1 MSFLEVRHVQKIY
14 TTRFGGTKVQA
25 LSDVNFTVEKGEYV
39 AIMGESGSGKT
50 TLLNILAALDKPTG
64 GEVVLDGRALGT
76 IPERE
81 IAAFRRSQ
89 LGFVFQEF
97 NLLDT
102 FSVQDNIFLPLVLA
116 GKAYP
121 EMAARLAPIARQ
133 LGIAEL
139 LQKFPYELSGGQKQR
154 VAVARALITQ
164 PKLVLADEP
173 TGALDSRATDEL
185 LRLFEEI
192 NRGGQTILMVTHS
205 VKAAS
210 HASRVLFIKDGEV
223 FHEIYRG
230 ESTDEQLY
238 QKISDTLTMLA
249 TAVSA
254 MRNLYPRLAA
264 TNLKKNR
271 RFYLPYLLA
280 CIVIVALFCIILT
293 LASDPYLGQ
302 MQHGGSVSQV
312 LGFGVSIMA
321 LFSAI
326 ILFYTNSTFTKQRKR
341 EFAIYNILGM
351 EKRHI
356 SYVLFWE
363 SLYTAAMALFF
374 GLVAAGVFS
383 KLLQLVLMRL
393 IGGEA
398 TFGLNIRLMSIGC
411 TVVFFGALFLLLLLN
426 TIRIIHLSNPV
437 QLLRAGSEGEREPRS
452 KWILALLGAV
462 CLAAG
467 YLISLRTSVALYAI
481 QNFFPAVILVIIG
494 TYLTFIALSVVVLK
508 ALRKNRR
515 YYYKTSHFATVSG
528 LIYRMSR
535 NAAGLASICI
545 LSTMVLVTVSTTVS
559 LYKGV
564 DAYAA
569 VQWPQDV
576 TITLMT
582 DPRTN
587 TVPDVAPVLQVVDD
601 TMTRAGLTQS
611 NVHGYRT
618 VRFSALRSG
627 DALDLTSKQLT
638 GSSADEYTVM
648 VLDTEGYA
656 DLTGEQVTLAPGEAL
671 AWTDGAAFG
680 DTLTLGGDTL
690 RLRQLNSFS
699 LVSGSSIMGLHTL
712 YLVVP
717 DLTEMLELR
726 AQQNAYTNEHGGTR
740 SMLNYTYQFDLSG
753 TEDEQLDALH
763 ALLCAP
769 GFESAAEAANVNYTT
784 DMRADGY
791 PTLRSTYGGFLFLG
805 FFLGFVFLFA
815 TVLIIYYKQVSEGY
829 DDRGRF
835 RIMQQVGMTPK
846 EVKATIRTQVLLMF
860 FLPLVTAAIHIAF
873 AFPLIKQIVFA
884 FGLQN
889 VHLFLL
895 CTLGT
900 FGVFAL
906 LYTFVYLLTAR
917 TYYRI
922 VRMTD

>member
-1 MSFLEVRHVQKIY
+1 
-14 TTRFGGTKVQA
+14 
-25 LSDVNFTVEKGEYV
+25 
-39 AIMGESGSGKT
+39 
-50 TLLNILAALDKPTG
+50 
-64 GEVVLDGRALGT
+64 
-76 IPERE
+76 
-81 IAAFRRSQ
+81 
-89 LGFVFQEF
+89 
-97 NLLDT
+97 
-102 FSVQDNIFLPLVLA
+102 
-116 GKAYP
+116 
-121 EMAARLAPIARQ
+121 
-133 LGIAEL
+133 
-139 LQKFPYELSGGQKQR
+139 
-154 VAVARALITQ
+154 
-164 PKLVLADEP
+164 
-173 TGALDSRATDEL
+173 
-185 LRLFEEI
+185 
-192 NRGGQTILMVTHS
+192 
-205 VKAAS
+205 
-210 HASRVLFIKDGEV
+210 
-223 FHEIYRG
+223 
-230 ESTDEQLY
+230 
-238 QKISDTLTMLA
+238 
-249 TAVSA
+249 

-312 LGFGVSIMA
+312 LGFGVLIMA

-383 KLLQLVLMRL
+383 KLLQLVLVRL

-398 TFGLNIRLMSIGC
+398 TFGLNISLMSIGY
-411 TVVFFGALFLLLLLN
+411 TAVFFGALFLLLLLN

-467 YLISLRTSVALYAI
+467 YIISLRTNAALYAI
-481 QNFFPAVILVIIG
+481 QYFFPAVILVIIG
-494 TYLTFIALSVVVLK
+494 TYLTFIALSIVVLK

-569 VQWPQDV
+569 VRWPQDM
-576 TITLMT
+576 TLTLMT
-582 DPRTN
+582 DTQTN

-601 TMTRAGLTQS
+601 AMTRSGLTQS

-618 VRFSALRSG
+618 VRFSTLRSG
-627 DALDLTSKQLT
+627 DALDQFT
-638 GSSADEYTVM
+638 GSGVDAYTVL

-671 AWTDGAAFG
+671 AWTDGKPFG
-680 DTLTLGGDTL
+680 DTVTICGRAF
-690 RLRQLNSFS
+690 RLRQLDSFP
-699 LVSGSSIMGLHTL
+699 LDSGSSIMGLHTL

-717 DLTEMLELR
+717 DLDSVLELR
-726 AQQNAYTNEHGGTR
+726 AQQNAYASEHGGTR

-753 TEDEQLDALH
+753 TDDEQLDALH
-763 ALLCAP
+763 TLLSDPA
-769 GFESAAEAANVNYTT
+769 FASAAEAANVQYTT

-791 PTLRSTYGGFLFLG
+791 PTLRSMYGGFLFLG

-829 DDRGRF
+829 DDCGRF

>member
-1 MSFLEVRHVQKIY
+1 
-14 TTRFGGTKVQA
+14 
-25 LSDVNFTVEKGEYV
+25 
-39 AIMGESGSGKT
+39 
-50 TLLNILAALDKPTG
+50 
-64 GEVVLDGRALGT
+64 
-76 IPERE
+76 
-81 IAAFRRSQ
+81 
-89 LGFVFQEF
+89 
-97 NLLDT
+97 
-102 FSVQDNIFLPLVLA
+102 
-116 GKAYP
+116 
-121 EMAARLAPIARQ
+121 
-133 LGIAEL
+133 
-139 LQKFPYELSGGQKQR
+139 
-154 VAVARALITQ
+154 
-164 PKLVLADEP
+164 
-173 TGALDSRATDEL
+173 
-185 LRLFEEI
+185 
-192 NRGGQTILMVTHS
+192 
-205 VKAAS
+205 
-210 HASRVLFIKDGEV
+210 
-223 FHEIYRG
+223 
-230 ESTDEQLY
+230 
-238 QKISDTLTMLA
+238 
-249 TAVSA
+249 

-280 CIVIVALFCIILT
+280 CIVSVALFCIILT

-312 LGFGVSIMA
+312 LGFGVLIMA

-383 KLLQLVLMRL
+383 KLLQLVLVRL

-398 TFGLNIRLMSIGC
+398 TFGLNISLMSIGY
-411 TVVFFGALFLLLLLN
+411 TAVFFGALFLLLLLN

-467 YLISLRTSVALYAI
+467 YIISLRTNAALYAI
-481 QNFFPAVILVIIG
+481 QYFFPAVILVIIG
-494 TYLTFIALSVVVLK
+494 TYLTFIALSIVVLK
-508 ALRKNRR
+508 ALRKNRC

-569 VQWPQDV
+569 VRWPQDM
-576 TITLMT
+576 TLTLMT
-582 DPRTN
+582 DTRTN

-601 TMTRAGLTQS
+601 AMTRSGLTQS

-618 VRFSALRSG
+618 VRFSTLRSG
-627 DALDLTSKQLT
+627 DALDQFT
-638 GSSADEYTVM
+638 GSGVDAYTVM

-656 DLTGEQVTLAPGEAL
+656 DLTGEQVTLAPGDAL
-671 AWTDGAAFG
+671 AWTDGKPFG
-680 DTLTLGGDTL
+680 DTVTICGRAF
-690 RLRQLNSFS
+690 RLWPLDSFP
-699 LVSGSSIMGLHTL
+699 LDSGSSIMGLHTL

-717 DLTEMLELR
+717 DLDSVLDLR
-726 AQQNAYTNEHGGTR
+726 AQQNAYASEHGGTR

-753 TEDEQLDALH
+753 TDDEQLDALH
-763 ALLCAP
+763 ALLSDPA
-769 GFESAAEAANVNYTT
+769 FASAAEAANVQYTT

-791 PTLRSTYGGFLFLG
+791 PTLHSMYGGFLFLG

>member
-1 MSFLEVRHVQKIY
+1 
-14 TTRFGGTKVQA
+14 
-25 LSDVNFTVEKGEYV
+25 
-39 AIMGESGSGKT
+39 
-50 TLLNILAALDKPTG
+50 
-64 GEVVLDGRALGT
+64 
-76 IPERE
+76 
-81 IAAFRRSQ
+81 
-89 LGFVFQEF
+89 
-97 NLLDT
+97 
-102 FSVQDNIFLPLVLA
+102 
-116 GKAYP
+116 
-121 EMAARLAPIARQ
+121 
-133 LGIAEL
+133 
-139 LQKFPYELSGGQKQR
+139 
-154 VAVARALITQ
+154 
-164 PKLVLADEP
+164 
-173 TGALDSRATDEL
+173 
-185 LRLFEEI
+185 
-192 NRGGQTILMVTHS
+192 
-205 VKAAS
+205 
-210 HASRVLFIKDGEV
+210 
-223 FHEIYRG
+223 
-230 ESTDEQLY
+230 
-238 QKISDTLTMLA
+238 
-249 TAVSA
+249 

-280 CIVIVALFCIILT
+280 CIVIVALFCIMLT

-312 LGFGVSIMA
+312 LGFGVFIMA

-383 KLLQLVLMRL
+383 KLLQLVLVRL

-398 TFGLNIRLMSIGC
+398 TFGLNIRLMSIGY

-467 YLISLRTSVALYAI
+467 YLISLRTNVALYAI

-559 LYKGV
+559 LYKGL

-569 VQWPQDV
+569 VRWPQDM
-576 TITLMT
+576 TLTLMT
-582 DPRTN
+582 DPQTN

-601 TMTRAGLTQS
+601 AMTRAGLTQS

-618 VRFSALRSG
+618 VQFSTQRSG
-627 DALDLTSKQLT
+627 DALNQFT
-638 GSSADEYTVM
+638 GSGVDAYDVM

-656 DLTGEQVTLAPGEAL
+656 GLTGEQVTLAPGEAL

-690 RLRQLNSFS
+690 RLRQLDSFS

-726 AQQNAYTNEHGGTR
+726 AQQNAYTSEH
-740 SMLNYTYQFDLSG
+740 
-753 TEDEQLDALH
+753 
-763 ALLCAP
+763 
-769 GFESAAEAANVNYTT
+769 
-784 DMRADGY
+784 
-791 PTLRSTYGGFLFLG
+791 GGFLFLG

>member
-1 MSFLEVRHVQKIY
+1 
-14 TTRFGGTKVQA
+14 
-25 LSDVNFTVEKGEYV
+25 
-39 AIMGESGSGKT
+39 
-50 TLLNILAALDKPTG
+50 
-64 GEVVLDGRALGT
+64 
-76 IPERE
+76 
-81 IAAFRRSQ
+81 
-89 LGFVFQEF
+89 
-97 NLLDT
+97 
-102 FSVQDNIFLPLVLA
+102 
-116 GKAYP
+116 
-121 EMAARLAPIARQ
+121 
-133 LGIAEL
+133 
-139 LQKFPYELSGGQKQR
+139 
-154 VAVARALITQ
+154 
-164 PKLVLADEP
+164 
-173 TGALDSRATDEL
+173 
-185 LRLFEEI
+185 
-192 NRGGQTILMVTHS
+192 
-205 VKAAS
+205 
-210 HASRVLFIKDGEV
+210 
-223 FHEIYRG
+223 
-230 ESTDEQLY
+230 
-238 QKISDTLTMLA
+238 
-249 TAVSA
+249 

-312 LGFGVSIMA
+312 LGFGVLIMA

-383 KLLQLVLMRL
+383 KLLQLVLVRL

-398 TFGLNIRLMSIGC
+398 TFGLNISLMSIGY
-411 TVVFFGALFLLLLLN
+411 TAVFFGALFLLLLLN

-467 YLISLRTSVALYAI
+467 YIISLRTNAALYAI
-481 QNFFPAVILVIIG
+481 QYFFPAVILVIIG

-569 VQWPQDV
+569 VRWPQDM
-576 TITLMT
+576 TLTLMT
-582 DPRTN
+582 DKQTN

-601 TMTRAGLTQS
+601 AMTRSGLTQS

-618 VRFSALRSG
+618 VRFSTLRSG
-627 DALDLTSKQLT
+627 DALDQFT
-638 GSSADEYTVM
+638 GSGVDAYTVL

-656 DLTGEQVTLAPGEAL
+656 DLTGEQVTLAPGDAL
-671 AWTDGAAFG
+671 AWTDGKPFG
-680 DTLTLGGDTL
+680 DTVTICGRAF
-690 RLRQLNSFS
+690 RLRQLDSFP
-699 LVSGSSIMGLHTL
+699 LDSGSSIMGLHTL

-717 DLTEMLELR
+717 DLDSVLELR
-726 AQQNAYTNEHGGTR
+726 AQQNAYASEHGGTR

-753 TEDEQLDALH
+753 TDDEQLDALH
-763 ALLCAP
+763 TLLSDPA
-769 GFESAAEAANVNYTT
+769 FASAAEAANVQYTT

-791 PTLRSTYGGFLFLG
+791 PTLRSMYGGFLFLG

>member
-1 MSFLEVRHVQKIY
+1 
-14 TTRFGGTKVQA
+14 
-25 LSDVNFTVEKGEYV
+25 
-39 AIMGESGSGKT
+39 
-50 TLLNILAALDKPTG
+50 
-64 GEVVLDGRALGT
+64 
-76 IPERE
+76 
-81 IAAFRRSQ
+81 
-89 LGFVFQEF
+89 
-97 NLLDT
+97 
-102 FSVQDNIFLPLVLA
+102 
-116 GKAYP
+116 
-121 EMAARLAPIARQ
+121 
-133 LGIAEL
+133 
-139 LQKFPYELSGGQKQR
+139 
-154 VAVARALITQ
+154 
-164 PKLVLADEP
+164 
-173 TGALDSRATDEL
+173 
-185 LRLFEEI
+185 
-192 NRGGQTILMVTHS
+192 
-205 VKAAS
+205 
-210 HASRVLFIKDGEV
+210 
-223 FHEIYRG
+223 
-230 ESTDEQLY
+230 
-238 QKISDTLTMLA
+238 
-249 TAVSA
+249 

-312 LGFGVSIMA
+312 LGFGVLIMA

-383 KLLQLVLMRL
+383 KLLQLVLVRL

-398 TFGLNIRLMSIGC
+398 TFGLNISLMSIGY
-411 TVVFFGALFLLLLLN
+411 TAAFFGALFLLLLLN

-467 YLISLRTSVALYAI
+467 YIISLRTNAALYAI
-481 QNFFPAVILVIIG
+481 QYFFPAVILVIIG
-494 TYLTFIALSVVVLK
+494 TYLTFIALSIVVLK

-564 DAYAA
+564 DAYAD
-569 VQWPQDV
+569 VRWPQDMML
-576 TITLMT
+576 TLMT
-582 DPRTN
+582 DTRTN

-601 TMTRAGLTQS
+601 AMTRSGLTQS

-618 VRFSALRSG
+618 VRFSTLRSG
-627 DALDLTSKQLT
+627 DALDQFT
-638 GSSADEYTVM
+638 GSGVDAYTVL

-671 AWTDGAAFG
+671 AWTDGKPFG
-680 DTLTLGGDTL
+680 DTVTICGRAF
-690 RLRQLNSFS
+690 RLRPLDSFP
-699 LVSGSSIMGLHTL
+699 LDSGSSIMGLHTL

-717 DLTEMLELR
+717 DLDSVLDLR
-726 AQQNAYTNEHGGTR
+726 AQQNAYASEHGGTR

-753 TEDEQLDALH
+753 TDAEQLDALH
-763 ALLCAP
+763 ALLSDPA
-769 GFESAAEAANVNYTT
+769 FESAAEAANVQYTT

-791 PTLRSTYGGFLFLG
+791 PTLRSMYGGFLFLG

>member
-1 MSFLEVRHVQKIY
+1 
-14 TTRFGGTKVQA
+14 
-25 LSDVNFTVEKGEYV
+25 
-39 AIMGESGSGKT
+39 
-50 TLLNILAALDKPTG
+50 
-64 GEVVLDGRALGT
+64 
-76 IPERE
+76 
-81 IAAFRRSQ
+81 
-89 LGFVFQEF
+89 
-97 NLLDT
+97 
-102 FSVQDNIFLPLVLA
+102 
-116 GKAYP
+116 
-121 EMAARLAPIARQ
+121 
-133 LGIAEL
+133 
-139 LQKFPYELSGGQKQR
+139 
-154 VAVARALITQ
+154 
-164 PKLVLADEP
+164 
-173 TGALDSRATDEL
+173 
-185 LRLFEEI
+185 
-192 NRGGQTILMVTHS
+192 
-205 VKAAS
+205 
-210 HASRVLFIKDGEV
+210 
-223 FHEIYRG
+223 
-230 ESTDEQLY
+230 
-238 QKISDTLTMLA
+238 
-249 TAVSA
+249 

-280 CIVIVALFCIILT
+280 CIVIVALFCIMLT

-312 LGFGVSIMA
+312 LGFGVLIMA

-383 KLLQLVLMRL
+383 KLLQLVLVRL

-398 TFGLNIRLMSIGC
+398 TFGLNISLMSIGY
-411 TVVFFGALFLLLLLN
+411 TAVFFGALFLLLLLN

-467 YLISLRTSVALYAI
+467 YIISLRTNAALYAI
-481 QNFFPAVILVIIG
+481 QYFFPAVILVIIG
-494 TYLTFIALSVVVLK
+494 TYLTFIALSIVVLK

-569 VQWPQDV
+569 VRWPQDM
-576 TITLMT
+576 TLTLMT
-582 DPRTN
+582 DTRTN

-601 TMTRAGLTQS
+601 AMTRSGLTQS

-618 VRFSALRSG
+618 VRFSTLRSG
-627 DALDLTSKQLT
+627 DALDQFT
-638 GSSADEYTVM
+638 GSGVDAYTVM

-656 DLTGEQVTLAPGEAL
+656 DLTGEQVTLAPGDAL
-671 AWTDGAAFG
+671 AWTDGKPFG
-680 DTLTLGGDTL
+680 DTVTICGRAF
-690 RLRQLNSFS
+690 RLWPLDSFP
-699 LVSGSSIMGLHTL
+699 LDSGSSIMGLHTL

-717 DLTEMLELR
+717 DLDSVLDLR
-726 AQQNAYTNEHGGTR
+726 AQQNAYASEHGGTR

-753 TEDEQLDALH
+753 TDDEQLDALH
-763 ALLCAP
+763 TLLSDPA
-769 GFESAAEAANVNYTT
+769 FASAAEAANVQYTT

-791 PTLRSTYGGFLFLG
+791 PTLRSMYGGFLFLG

-829 DDRGRF
+829 DDCGRF

>member
-1 MSFLEVRHVQKIY
+1 
-14 TTRFGGTKVQA
+14 
-25 LSDVNFTVEKGEYV
+25 
-39 AIMGESGSGKT
+39 
-50 TLLNILAALDKPTG
+50 
-64 GEVVLDGRALGT
+64 
-76 IPERE
+76 
-81 IAAFRRSQ
+81 
-89 LGFVFQEF
+89 
-97 NLLDT
+97 
-102 FSVQDNIFLPLVLA
+102 
-116 GKAYP
+116 
-121 EMAARLAPIARQ
+121 
-133 LGIAEL
+133 
-139 LQKFPYELSGGQKQR
+139 
-154 VAVARALITQ
+154 
-164 PKLVLADEP
+164 
-173 TGALDSRATDEL
+173 
-185 LRLFEEI
+185 
-192 NRGGQTILMVTHS
+192 
-205 VKAAS
+205 
-210 HASRVLFIKDGEV
+210 
-223 FHEIYRG
+223 
-230 ESTDEQLY
+230 
-238 QKISDTLTMLA
+238 
-249 TAVSA
+249 

-280 CIVIVALFCIILT
+280 CIVIVALFCIMLT

-312 LGFGVSIMA
+312 LGFGVLIMA

-383 KLLQLVLMRL
+383 KLLQLVLVRL

-398 TFGLNIRLMSIGC
+398 TFGLNISLMSIGY
-411 TVVFFGALFLLLLLN
+411 TAVFFGALFLLLLLN

-467 YLISLRTSVALYAI
+467 YIISLRTNAALYAI
-481 QNFFPAVILVIIG
+481 QYFFPAVILVIIG
-494 TYLTFIALSVVVLK
+494 TYLTFIALSIVVLK

-569 VQWPQDV
+569 VRWPQDM
-576 TITLMT
+576 TLTLMT
-582 DPRTN
+582 DTRTN

-601 TMTRAGLTQS
+601 AMTRSGLTQS

-618 VRFSALRSG
+618 VRFSTLRSG
-627 DALDLTSKQLT
+627 DALDQFT
-638 GSSADEYTVM
+638 GSGVDAYTVM

-656 DLTGEQVTLAPGEAL
+656 DLTGEQVTLAPGDAL
-671 AWTDGAAFG
+671 AWTDGKPFG
-680 DTLTLGGDTL
+680 DTVTICGRAF
-690 RLRQLNSFS
+690 RLRPLDSFP
-699 LVSGSSIMGLHTL
+699 LDSGSSIMGLHTL

-717 DLTEMLELR
+717 DLDSVLELR
-726 AQQNAYTNEHGGTR
+726 AQQNAYASEHGGTR

-753 TEDEQLDALH
+753 TDDEQLDALH
-763 ALLCAP
+763 TLLGDPA
-769 GFESAAEAANVNYTT
+769 FASAAEAANVQYTT

-791 PTLRSTYGGFLFLG
+791 PTLRSMYGGFLFLG

>member
-1 MSFLEVRHVQKIY
+1 
-14 TTRFGGTKVQA
+14 
-25 LSDVNFTVEKGEYV
+25 
-39 AIMGESGSGKT
+39 
-50 TLLNILAALDKPTG
+50 
-64 GEVVLDGRALGT
+64 
-76 IPERE
+76 
-81 IAAFRRSQ
+81 
-89 LGFVFQEF
+89 
-97 NLLDT
+97 
-102 FSVQDNIFLPLVLA
+102 
-116 GKAYP
+116 
-121 EMAARLAPIARQ
+121 
-133 LGIAEL
+133 
-139 LQKFPYELSGGQKQR
+139 
-154 VAVARALITQ
+154 
-164 PKLVLADEP
+164 
-173 TGALDSRATDEL
+173 
-185 LRLFEEI
+185 
-192 NRGGQTILMVTHS
+192 
-205 VKAAS
+205 
-210 HASRVLFIKDGEV
+210 
-223 FHEIYRG
+223 
-230 ESTDEQLY
+230 
-238 QKISDTLTMLA
+238 
-249 TAVSA
+249 

-312 LGFGVSIMA
+312 LGFGVLIMA

-363 SLYTAAMALFF
+363 SLYTAAIALFF

-383 KLLQLVLMRL
+383 KLLQLVLVRL

-398 TFGLNIRLMSIGC
+398 TFGLNISLMSIGY
-411 TVVFFGALFLLLLLN
+411 TAVFFGALFLLLLLN

-467 YLISLRTSVALYAI
+467 YIISLRTNAALYAI

-569 VQWPQDV
+569 VRWPQDM
-576 TITLMT
+576 TLTLMT
-582 DPRTN
+582 DTRTN

-601 TMTRAGLTQS
+601 AMTRSGLTQS

-618 VRFSALRSG
+618 VRFSTLRSG
-627 DALDLTSKQLT
+627 DALDQFT
-638 GSSADEYTVM
+638 GSGVDAYTVM

-656 DLTGEQVTLAPGEAL
+656 DLTGEQVTLAPGDAL
-671 AWTDGAAFG
+671 AWTDGKPFG
-680 DTLTLGGDTL
+680 DTVTICGRAF
-690 RLRQLNSFS
+690 RLWPLDSFP
-699 LVSGSSIMGLHTL
+699 LDSGSSIMGLHTL

-717 DLTEMLELR
+717 DLDSVLELR
-726 AQQNAYTNEHGGTR
+726 AQQNAYASEHGGTR

-753 TEDEQLDALH
+753 TDDEQLDALH
-763 ALLCAP
+763 TLLSDPA
-769 GFESAAEAANVNYTT
+769 FASAAEAANVQYTA

-791 PTLRSTYGGFLFLG
+791 PTLRSMYGGFLFLG

>member
-1 MSFLEVRHVQKIY
+1 
-14 TTRFGGTKVQA
+14 
-25 LSDVNFTVEKGEYV
+25 
-39 AIMGESGSGKT
+39 
-50 TLLNILAALDKPTG
+50 
-64 GEVVLDGRALGT
+64 
-76 IPERE
+76 
-81 IAAFRRSQ
+81 
-89 LGFVFQEF
+89 
-97 NLLDT
+97 
-102 FSVQDNIFLPLVLA
+102 
-116 GKAYP
+116 
-121 EMAARLAPIARQ
+121 
-133 LGIAEL
+133 
-139 LQKFPYELSGGQKQR
+139 
-154 VAVARALITQ
+154 
-164 PKLVLADEP
+164 
-173 TGALDSRATDEL
+173 
-185 LRLFEEI
+185 
-192 NRGGQTILMVTHS
+192 
-205 VKAAS
+205 
-210 HASRVLFIKDGEV
+210 
-223 FHEIYRG
+223 
-230 ESTDEQLY
+230 
-238 QKISDTLTMLA
+238 
-249 TAVSA
+249 

-312 LGFGVSIMA
+312 LGFGVLIMA
-321 LFSAI
+321 LFSTI

-383 KLLQLVLMRL
+383 KLLQLVLVRL

-398 TFGLNIRLMSIGC
+398 TFGLNISLMSIGY
-411 TVVFFGALFLLLLLN
+411 TAAFFGALFLLLLLN

-467 YLISLRTSVALYAI
+467 YIISLRTNAALYAI
-481 QNFFPAVILVIIG
+481 QYFFPAVILVIIG

-569 VQWPQDV
+569 VRWPQDM
-576 TITLMT
+576 TLTLMT
-582 DPRTN
+582 DTQTN
-587 TVPDVAPVLQVVDD
+587 TVPDVAPVLRVVDD
-601 TMTRAGLTQS
+601 TMTRSGLTQS

-618 VRFSALRSG
+618 VRFSAQRSG
-627 DALDLTSKQLT
+627 DALDQFT
-638 GSSADEYTVM
+638 GSGVDAYTVM

-656 DLTGEQVTLAPGEAL
+656 GLTGEQVTLAPGEAL
-671 AWTDGAAFG
+671 AWTDGKPFG

-690 RLRQLNSFS
+690 RLRQLDSFP
-699 LVSGSSIMGLHTL
+699 LDSGSSIMGLHTL

-717 DLTEMLELR
+717 DLDSVLELR
-726 AQQNAYTNEHGGTR
+726 AQQNAYASEHSGTR

-753 TEDEQLDALH
+753 TDDEQLDALH
-763 ALLCAP
+763 TLLSDPA
-769 GFESAAEAANVNYTT
+769 FESAAEAANVQYTT

-791 PTLRSTYGGFLFLG
+791 PTLRSMYGGFLFLG

-829 DDRGRF
+829 DDCGRF

>member
-1 MSFLEVRHVQKIY
+1 
-14 TTRFGGTKVQA
+14 
-25 LSDVNFTVEKGEYV
+25 
-39 AIMGESGSGKT
+39 
-50 TLLNILAALDKPTG
+50 
-64 GEVVLDGRALGT
+64 
-76 IPERE
+76 
-81 IAAFRRSQ
+81 
-89 LGFVFQEF
+89 
-97 NLLDT
+97 
-102 FSVQDNIFLPLVLA
+102 
-116 GKAYP
+116 
-121 EMAARLAPIARQ
+121 
-133 LGIAEL
+133 
-139 LQKFPYELSGGQKQR
+139 
-154 VAVARALITQ
+154 
-164 PKLVLADEP
+164 
-173 TGALDSRATDEL
+173 
-185 LRLFEEI
+185 
-192 NRGGQTILMVTHS
+192 
-205 VKAAS
+205 
-210 HASRVLFIKDGEV
+210 
-223 FHEIYRG
+223 
-230 ESTDEQLY
+230 
-238 QKISDTLTMLA
+238 
-249 TAVSA
+249 

-293 LASDPYLGQ
+293 LASDPYLAD
-302 MQHGGSVSQV
+302 MAHGDNVSQM
-312 LGFGVSIMA
+312 LGVGVWIMV

-393 IGGEA
+393 IGGET
-398 TFGLNIRLMSIGC
+398 TFRLNISLMSIGY
-411 TVVFFGALFLLLLLN
+411 TVVFFGVLFLLLLLN

-437 QLLRAGSEGEREPRS
+437 QLLRGSSEGEREPRS

-467 YLISLRTSVALYAI
+467 YIMSLRTRTAYAAI
-481 QNFFPAVILVIIG
+481 EYFFPAVMLVIVG
-494 TYLTFIALSVVVLK
+494 TYLVFIALSVVVLK

-559 LYKGV
+559 LYKGL

-569 VQWPQDV
+569 VRWPQDV
-576 TITLMT
+576 TLTLSAGSDT
-582 DPRTN
+582 DA
-587 TVPDVAPVLQVVDD
+587 VPDVAPVVQVVDAAVAG
-601 TMTRAGLTQS
+601 TGLTQS
-611 NVHGYRT
+611 HVHGYRAINLSMMREDDATLDVTHVTQTSYQLSNALT
-618 VRFSALRSG
+618 VWVT
-627 DALDLTSKQLT
+627 DAD
-638 GSSADEYTVM
+638 
-648 VLDTEGYA
+648 GYA
-656 DLTGEQVTLAPGEAL
+656 SLTGEPVTLAPDEAL
-671 AWTDGAAFG
+671 AWTDGKPFG
-680 DTLTLGGDTL
+680 DTVMICDRTF
-690 RLRQLNSFS
+690 RLRQLDSFP
-699 LVSGSSIMGLHTL
+699 LDSGSSIMGVRTL

-717 DLTEMLELR
+717 DLDSMLELR
-726 AQQNAYTNEHGGTR
+726 ARQNEHANANGGTL
-740 SMLNYTYQFDLSG
+740 STLKYTYRFDLSG
-753 TEDEQLDALH
+753 TDDEQLNAMNTVWSDA
-763 ALLCAP
+763 AFQQA
-769 GFESAAEAANVNYTT
+769 VT
-784 DMRADGY
+784 DAHIGWSSDVRADGY
-791 PTLRSTYGGFLFLG
+791 PTLRSTYGSFLFLG
-805 FFLGFVFLFA
+805 FFLGFVFLLA

-829 DDRGRF
+829 DDCGRF

>member
-1 MSFLEVRHVQKIY
+1 
-14 TTRFGGTKVQA
+14 
-25 LSDVNFTVEKGEYV
+25 
-39 AIMGESGSGKT
+39 
-50 TLLNILAALDKPTG
+50 
-64 GEVVLDGRALGT
+64 
-76 IPERE
+76 
-81 IAAFRRSQ
+81 
-89 LGFVFQEF
+89 
-97 NLLDT
+97 
-102 FSVQDNIFLPLVLA
+102 
-116 GKAYP
+116 
-121 EMAARLAPIARQ
+121 
-133 LGIAEL
+133 
-139 LQKFPYELSGGQKQR
+139 
-154 VAVARALITQ
+154 
-164 PKLVLADEP
+164 
-173 TGALDSRATDEL
+173 
-185 LRLFEEI
+185 
-192 NRGGQTILMVTHS
+192 
-205 VKAAS
+205 
-210 HASRVLFIKDGEV
+210 
-223 FHEIYRG
+223 
-230 ESTDEQLY
+230 
-238 QKISDTLTMLA
+238 
-249 TAVSA
+249 

-312 LGFGVSIMA
+312 LGFGVLIMA

-383 KLLQLVLMRL
+383 KLLQLVLVRL

-398 TFGLNIRLMSIGC
+398 TFGLNISLMSIGY
-411 TVVFFGALFLLLLLN
+411 TAVFFGALFLLLLLN

-467 YLISLRTSVALYAI
+467 YIISLRTNAALYAI
-481 QNFFPAVILVIIG
+481 QYFFPAVILVIIG
-494 TYLTFIALSVVVLK
+494 TYLTFIALSIVVLK

-569 VQWPQDV
+569 VRWPQDM
-576 TITLMT
+576 TLTLMT
-582 DPRTN
+582 DTQTN

-601 TMTRAGLTQS
+601 AMTRSGLTQS

-618 VRFSALRSG
+618 VRFSTLRSG
-627 DALDLTSKQLT
+627 DALDQFT
-638 GSSADEYTVM
+638 GSGVDAYTVM

-656 DLTGEQVTLAPGEAL
+656 DLTGEQVTLAPGDAL
-671 AWTDGAAFG
+671 AWTDGKPFG
-680 DTLTLGGDTL
+680 DTVTICGRAF
-690 RLRQLNSFS
+690 RLRQLDSFP
-699 LVSGSSIMGLHTL
+699 LDSGSSIMGLHTL

-717 DLTEMLELR
+717 DLDSVLELR
-726 AQQNAYTNEHGGTR
+726 AQQNAYASEHGGTR

-753 TEDEQLDALH
+753 TDDEQLDALH
-763 ALLCAP
+763 TLLSDPA
-769 GFESAAEAANVNYTT
+769 FASAAEAANVQYTT

-791 PTLRSTYGGFLFLG
+791 PTLRSMYGGFLFLG

>member
-1 MSFLEVRHVQKIY
+1 
-14 TTRFGGTKVQA
+14 
-25 LSDVNFTVEKGEYV
+25 
-39 AIMGESGSGKT
+39 
-50 TLLNILAALDKPTG
+50 
-64 GEVVLDGRALGT
+64 
-76 IPERE
+76 
-81 IAAFRRSQ
+81 
-89 LGFVFQEF
+89 
-97 NLLDT
+97 
-102 FSVQDNIFLPLVLA
+102 
-116 GKAYP
+116 
-121 EMAARLAPIARQ
+121 
-133 LGIAEL
+133 
-139 LQKFPYELSGGQKQR
+139 
-154 VAVARALITQ
+154 
-164 PKLVLADEP
+164 
-173 TGALDSRATDEL
+173 
-185 LRLFEEI
+185 
-192 NRGGQTILMVTHS
+192 
-205 VKAAS
+205 
-210 HASRVLFIKDGEV
+210 
-223 FHEIYRG
+223 
-230 ESTDEQLY
+230 
-238 QKISDTLTMLA
+238 
-249 TAVSA
+249 

-280 CIVIVALFCIILT
+280 CIVIVALFCIMLT

-312 LGFGVSIMA
+312 LGFGVFIMA

-383 KLLQLVLMRL
+383 KLLQLVLVRL

-398 TFGLNIRLMSIGC
+398 TFGLNIRLMSIGY

-467 YLISLRTSVALYAI
+467 YLISLRTNVALYAI

-559 LYKGV
+559 LYKGL

-569 VQWPQDV
+569 VRWPQDM
-576 TITLMT
+576 TLTLMT
-582 DPRTN
+582 DPQTN

-601 TMTRAGLTQS
+601 AMTRAGLTQS

-618 VRFSALRSG
+618 VQFSTQRSG
-627 DALDLTSKQLT
+627 DALNQFT
-638 GSSADEYTVM
+638 GSGVDAYDVM

-656 DLTGEQVTLAPGEAL
+656 GLTGEQVTLAPGEAL

-690 RLRQLNSFS
+690 RLRQLDSFS

-726 AQQNAYTNEHGGTR
+726 AQQNAYTSEHGGTR

-753 TEDEQLDALH
+753 TDDEQLDALH
-763 ALLCAP
+763 ALLCDPA
-769 GFESAAEAANVNYTT
+769 FESAAEAANVQYTT

-805 FFLGFVFLFA
+805 FFL
-815 TVLIIYYKQVSEGY
+815 
-829 DDRGRF
+829 
-835 RIMQQVGMTPK
+835 TPK
-846 EVKATIRTQVLLMF
+846 EVKATICTQVLLMF

>member
-1 MSFLEVRHVQKIY
+1 
-14 TTRFGGTKVQA
+14 
-25 LSDVNFTVEKGEYV
+25 
-39 AIMGESGSGKT
+39 
-50 TLLNILAALDKPTG
+50 
-64 GEVVLDGRALGT
+64 
-76 IPERE
+76 
-81 IAAFRRSQ
+81 
-89 LGFVFQEF
+89 
-97 NLLDT
+97 
-102 FSVQDNIFLPLVLA
+102 
-116 GKAYP
+116 
-121 EMAARLAPIARQ
+121 
-133 LGIAEL
+133 
-139 LQKFPYELSGGQKQR
+139 
-154 VAVARALITQ
+154 
-164 PKLVLADEP
+164 
-173 TGALDSRATDEL
+173 
-185 LRLFEEI
+185 
-192 NRGGQTILMVTHS
+192 
-205 VKAAS
+205 
-210 HASRVLFIKDGEV
+210 
-223 FHEIYRG
+223 
-230 ESTDEQLY
+230 
-238 QKISDTLTMLA
+238 
-249 TAVSA
+249 

-302 MQHGGSVSQV
+302 MQHGGSVSQM
-312 LGFGVSIMA
+312 LGFGVLIMA

-383 KLLQLVLMRL
+383 KLLQLVLVRL

-398 TFGLNIRLMSIGC
+398 TFGLNISLMSIGY
-411 TVVFFGALFLLLLLN
+411 TAAFFGALFLLLLLN

-467 YLISLRTSVALYAI
+467 YIISLRTNAALYAI
-481 QNFFPAVILVIIG
+481 QYFFPAVILVIIG
-494 TYLTFIALSVVVLK
+494 TYLTFIALSIVVLK

-569 VQWPQDV
+569 VRWPQDM
-576 TITLMT
+576 TLTLMT
-582 DPRTN
+582 DKQTN

-601 TMTRAGLTQS
+601 AMTHSGLTQS

-618 VRFSALRSG
+618 VRFSTLRSG
-627 DALDLTSKQLT
+627 DALDQFT
-638 GSSADEYTVM
+638 GSGVDAYTVL

-656 DLTGEQVTLAPGEAL
+656 DLTGEQVTLAPGDAL
-671 AWTDGAAFG
+671 AWTDGKPFG
-680 DTLTLGGDTL
+680 DTVTICGRAF
-690 RLRQLNSFS
+690 RLRQLDSFP
-699 LVSGSSIMGLHTL
+699 LDSGSSIMGLHTL

-717 DLTEMLELR
+717 DLDSVLELR
-726 AQQNAYTNEHGGTR
+726 AQQNACVSEHGGTR

-753 TEDEQLDALH
+753 TDDEQLDALH
-763 ALLCAP
+763 TLLSDPA
-769 GFESAAEAANVNYTT
+769 FASAAEAANVQYTT

-791 PTLRSTYGGFLFLG
+791 PTLRSMYGGFLFLG

>member
-1 MSFLEVRHVQKIY
+1 
-14 TTRFGGTKVQA
+14 
-25 LSDVNFTVEKGEYV
+25 
-39 AIMGESGSGKT
+39 
-50 TLLNILAALDKPTG
+50 
-64 GEVVLDGRALGT
+64 
-76 IPERE
+76 
-81 IAAFRRSQ
+81 
-89 LGFVFQEF
+89 
-97 NLLDT
+97 
-102 FSVQDNIFLPLVLA
+102 
-116 GKAYP
+116 
-121 EMAARLAPIARQ
+121 
-133 LGIAEL
+133 
-139 LQKFPYELSGGQKQR
+139 
-154 VAVARALITQ
+154 
-164 PKLVLADEP
+164 
-173 TGALDSRATDEL
+173 
-185 LRLFEEI
+185 
-192 NRGGQTILMVTHS
+192 
-205 VKAAS
+205 
-210 HASRVLFIKDGEV
+210 
-223 FHEIYRG
+223 
-230 ESTDEQLY
+230 
-238 QKISDTLTMLA
+238 
-249 TAVSA
+249 

-312 LGFGVSIMA
+312 LGFGVLIMA
-321 LFSAI
+321 LFSTI

-383 KLLQLVLMRL
+383 KLLQLVLVRL

-398 TFGLNIRLMSIGC
+398 TFGLNISLMSIGY
-411 TVVFFGALFLLLLLN
+411 TAAFFGALFLLLLLN

-467 YLISLRTSVALYAI
+467 YIISLRTNAALYAI
-481 QNFFPAVILVIIG
+481 QYFFPAVILVIIG

-569 VQWPQDV
+569 VRWPQDM
-576 TITLMT
+576 TLTLMT
-582 DPRTN
+582 DTQTN
-587 TVPDVAPVLQVVDD
+587 TVPDVAPVLRVVDD
-601 TMTRAGLTQS
+601 AMTRSGLTQS

-618 VRFSALRSG
+618 VRFSAQRSG
-627 DALDLTSKQLT
+627 DALDQFT
-638 GSSADEYTVM
+638 GSGVDAYTVM

-656 DLTGEQVTLAPGEAL
+656 GLTGEQVTLAPGEAL
-671 AWTDGAAFG
+671 AWTDGKPFG
-680 DTLTLGGDTL
+680 DTVTICGRAF
-690 RLRQLNSFS
+690 RLRQLDSFP
-699 LVSGSSIMGLHTL
+699 LDSGSSIMGLHTL

-717 DLTEMLELR
+717 DLDSVLELR
-726 AQQNAYTNEHGGTR
+726 AQQNAYASEHGGTR

-753 TEDEQLDALH
+753 TDDEQLDALH
-763 ALLCAP
+763 ALLSGPA
-769 GFESAAEAANVNYTT
+769 FESAAEAANVQYTT

-791 PTLRSTYGGFLFLG
+791 PTLRSMYGGFLFLG

>member
-1 MSFLEVRHVQKIY
+1 
-14 TTRFGGTKVQA
+14 
-25 LSDVNFTVEKGEYV
+25 
-39 AIMGESGSGKT
+39 
-50 TLLNILAALDKPTG
+50 
-64 GEVVLDGRALGT
+64 
-76 IPERE
+76 
-81 IAAFRRSQ
+81 
-89 LGFVFQEF
+89 
-97 NLLDT
+97 
-102 FSVQDNIFLPLVLA
+102 
-116 GKAYP
+116 
-121 EMAARLAPIARQ
+121 
-133 LGIAEL
+133 
-139 LQKFPYELSGGQKQR
+139 
-154 VAVARALITQ
+154 
-164 PKLVLADEP
+164 
-173 TGALDSRATDEL
+173 
-185 LRLFEEI
+185 
-192 NRGGQTILMVTHS
+192 
-205 VKAAS
+205 
-210 HASRVLFIKDGEV
+210 
-223 FHEIYRG
+223 
-230 ESTDEQLY
+230 
-238 QKISDTLTMLA
+238 
-249 TAVSA
+249 

-280 CIVIVALFCIILT
+280 CIVIVALFCIMLT

-312 LGFGVSIMA
+312 LGFGVLIMA

-383 KLLQLVLMRL
+383 KLLQLVLVRL

-398 TFGLNIRLMSIGC
+398 TFGLNISLMSIGY
-411 TVVFFGALFLLLLLN
+411 TAVFFGALFLLLLLN

-467 YLISLRTSVALYAI
+467 YIISLRTNAALYAI
-481 QNFFPAVILVIIG
+481 QYFFPAVILVIIG
-494 TYLTFIALSVVVLK
+494 TYLTFIALSIVVLK

-569 VQWPQDV
+569 VRWPQDM
-576 TITLMT
+576 TLTLMT
-582 DPRTN
+582 DKQTN

-601 TMTRAGLTQS
+601 AMTRSGLTQS

-618 VRFSALRSG
+618 VRFSTLRSG
-627 DALDLTSKQLT
+627 DALDQFT
-638 GSSADEYTVM
+638 GSGVDAYTVM

-656 DLTGEQVTLAPGEAL
+656 DLTGEQVTLAPGDAL
-671 AWTDGAAFG
+671 AWTDGKPFG
-680 DTLTLGGDTL
+680 DTVTICGRAF
-690 RLRQLNSFS
+690 RLRPLDSFP
-699 LVSGSSIMGLHTL
+699 LDSGSSIMGLHTL

-717 DLTEMLELR
+717 DLDSVLELR
-726 AQQNAYTNEHGGTR
+726 AQQNAYASEHGGTR

-753 TEDEQLDALH
+753 TDDEQLDALH
-763 ALLCAP
+763 TLLGDPA
-769 GFESAAEAANVNYTT
+769 FASAAEAANVQYTT

-791 PTLRSTYGGFLFLG
+791 PTLRSMYGGFLFLG

>member
-1 MSFLEVRHVQKIY
+1 
-14 TTRFGGTKVQA
+14 
-25 LSDVNFTVEKGEYV
+25 
-39 AIMGESGSGKT
+39 
-50 TLLNILAALDKPTG
+50 
-64 GEVVLDGRALGT
+64 
-76 IPERE
+76 
-81 IAAFRRSQ
+81 
-89 LGFVFQEF
+89 
-97 NLLDT
+97 
-102 FSVQDNIFLPLVLA
+102 
-116 GKAYP
+116 
-121 EMAARLAPIARQ
+121 
-133 LGIAEL
+133 
-139 LQKFPYELSGGQKQR
+139 
-154 VAVARALITQ
+154 
-164 PKLVLADEP
+164 
-173 TGALDSRATDEL
+173 
-185 LRLFEEI
+185 
-192 NRGGQTILMVTHS
+192 
-205 VKAAS
+205 
-210 HASRVLFIKDGEV
+210 
-223 FHEIYRG
+223 
-230 ESTDEQLY
+230 
-238 QKISDTLTMLA
+238 
-249 TAVSA
+249 

-312 LGFGVSIMA
+312 LGFGVLIMA
-321 LFSAI
+321 LFSTI

-383 KLLQLVLMRL
+383 KLLQLVLVRL

-398 TFGLNIRLMSIGC
+398 TFGLNISLMSIGY
-411 TVVFFGALFLLLLLN
+411 TAAFFGALFLLLLLN

-467 YLISLRTSVALYAI
+467 YIISLRTNAALYAI
-481 QNFFPAVILVIIG
+481 QYFFPAVILVIIG
-494 TYLTFIALSVVVLK
+494 TYLTFIALSIVVLK

-569 VQWPQDV
+569 VRWPQDM
-576 TITLMT
+576 TLTLMT
-582 DPRTN
+582 DTQTN
-587 TVPDVAPVLQVVDD
+587 TVPDVAPVLRVVDD
-601 TMTRAGLTQS
+601 TMTRSGLTQS

-618 VRFSALRSG
+618 VRFSTLRSG
-627 DALDLTSKQLT
+627 DALDQFT
-638 GSSADEYTVM
+638 GSGVDAYTVL

-656 DLTGEQVTLAPGEAL
+656 DLTGEQVTLAPGDAL
-671 AWTDGAAFG
+671 AWTDGKPFG
-680 DTLTLGGDTL
+680 DTVTICGRAF
-690 RLRQLNSFS
+690 RLRQLDSFP
-699 LVSGSSIMGLHTL
+699 LDSGSSIMGLHTL

-717 DLTEMLELR
+717 DLDSVLELR
-726 AQQNAYTNEHGGTR
+726 AQQNACVSEHGGTR

-753 TEDEQLDALH
+753 TDDEQLDALH
-763 ALLCAP
+763 TLLSDPA
-769 GFESAAEAANVNYTT
+769 FASAAEAANVQYTT

-791 PTLRSTYGGFLFLG
+791 PTLRSMYGGFLFLG

>member
-1 MSFLEVRHVQKIY
+1 
-14 TTRFGGTKVQA
+14 
-25 LSDVNFTVEKGEYV
+25 
-39 AIMGESGSGKT
+39 
-50 TLLNILAALDKPTG
+50 
-64 GEVVLDGRALGT
+64 
-76 IPERE
+76 
-81 IAAFRRSQ
+81 
-89 LGFVFQEF
+89 
-97 NLLDT
+97 
-102 FSVQDNIFLPLVLA
+102 
-116 GKAYP
+116 
-121 EMAARLAPIARQ
+121 
-133 LGIAEL
+133 
-139 LQKFPYELSGGQKQR
+139 
-154 VAVARALITQ
+154 
-164 PKLVLADEP
+164 
-173 TGALDSRATDEL
+173 
-185 LRLFEEI
+185 
-192 NRGGQTILMVTHS
+192 
-205 VKAAS
+205 
-210 HASRVLFIKDGEV
+210 
-223 FHEIYRG
+223 
-230 ESTDEQLY
+230 
-238 QKISDTLTMLA
+238 
-249 TAVSA
+249 

-280 CIVIVALFCIILT
+280 CIVIVALFCIMLT

-312 LGFGVSIMA
+312 LGFGVLIMA

-326 ILFYTNSTFTKQRKR
+326 ILFYTNSTFTKQRER

-383 KLLQLVLMRL
+383 KLLQLVLVRL

-398 TFGLNIRLMSIGC
+398 TFGLNISLMSIGY
-411 TVVFFGALFLLLLLN
+411 TAVFFGALFLLLLLN

-467 YLISLRTSVALYAI
+467 YIISLRTNAALYAI
-481 QNFFPAVILVIIG
+481 QYFFPAVILVIIG
-494 TYLTFIALSVVVLK
+494 TYLTFIALSIVVLK

-569 VQWPQDV
+569 VRWPQDM
-576 TITLMT
+576 TLTLMT
-582 DPRTN
+582 DKQTN

-601 TMTRAGLTQS
+601 AMTRSGLTQS

-618 VRFSALRSG
+618 VRFSTLRSG
-627 DALDLTSKQLT
+627 DALDQFT
-638 GSSADEYTVM
+638 GSGVDAYTVL

-671 AWTDGAAFG
+671 AWTDGKPFG
-680 DTLTLGGDTL
+680 DTVTICGGAF
-690 RLRQLNSFS
+690 RLRQLDSFP
-699 LVSGSSIMGLHTL
+699 LDSGSSIMGLHTL

-717 DLTEMLELR
+717 DLDSVLELR
-726 AQQNAYTNEHGGTR
+726 AQQNAYASEHGGTR

-753 TEDEQLDALH
+753 TDDEQLDALH
-763 ALLCAP
+763 ALLSDPA
-769 GFESAAEAANVNYTT
+769 FASAAEAANVQYTT

-791 PTLRSTYGGFLFLG
+791 PTLRSMYGGFLFLG

-829 DDRGRF
+829 DDCGRF

-922 VRMTD
+922 VRMAD

>member
-1 MSFLEVRHVQKIY
+1 
-14 TTRFGGTKVQA
+14 
-25 LSDVNFTVEKGEYV
+25 
-39 AIMGESGSGKT
+39 
-50 TLLNILAALDKPTG
+50 
-64 GEVVLDGRALGT
+64 
-76 IPERE
+76 
-81 IAAFRRSQ
+81 
-89 LGFVFQEF
+89 
-97 NLLDT
+97 
-102 FSVQDNIFLPLVLA
+102 
-116 GKAYP
+116 
-121 EMAARLAPIARQ
+121 
-133 LGIAEL
+133 
-139 LQKFPYELSGGQKQR
+139 
-154 VAVARALITQ
+154 
-164 PKLVLADEP
+164 
-173 TGALDSRATDEL
+173 
-185 LRLFEEI
+185 
-192 NRGGQTILMVTHS
+192 
-205 VKAAS
+205 
-210 HASRVLFIKDGEV
+210 
-223 FHEIYRG
+223 
-230 ESTDEQLY
+230 
-238 QKISDTLTMLA
+238 
-249 TAVSA
+249 

-280 CIVIVALFCIILT
+280 CIVIVALFCIMLT

-312 LGFGVSIMA
+312 LGFGVLIMA

-383 KLLQLVLMRL
+383 KLLQLVLVRL

-398 TFGLNIRLMSIGC
+398 TFGLNISLMSIGY
-411 TVVFFGALFLLLLLN
+411 TAVFFGALFLLLLLN

-467 YLISLRTSVALYAI
+467 YIISLRTNAALYAI
-481 QNFFPAVILVIIG
+481 
-494 TYLTFIALSVVVLK
+494 FIALSIVVLK

-569 VQWPQDV
+569 VRWPQDM
-576 TITLMT
+576 TLTLMT
-582 DPRTN
+582 DTQTN

-601 TMTRAGLTQS
+601 AMTRSGLTQS

-618 VRFSALRSG
+618 VRFSTLRSG
-627 DALDLTSKQLT
+627 DALDQFT
-638 GSSADEYTVM
+638 GSGVDAYTVM

-656 DLTGEQVTLAPGEAL
+656 GLTGEQVTLAPGDAL
-671 AWTDGAAFG
+671 AWTDGKPFG
-680 DTLTLGGDTL
+680 DTMTICGRAF
-690 RLRQLNSFS
+690 RLRQLDSFP
-699 LVSGSSIMGLHTL
+699 LDSGSSIMGLHTL

-717 DLTEMLELR
+717 DLDSVLDLR
-726 AQQNAYTNEHGGTR
+726 AQQNAYVSEHGGTR
-740 SMLNYTYQFDLSG
+740 SMLNYTHQFDLSG
-753 TEDEQLDALH
+753 TDAEQLDALH
-763 ALLCAP
+763 ALLSDPA
-769 GFESAAEAANVNYTT
+769 FASAAEAANVQYTT

-791 PTLRSTYGGFLFLG
+791 PTLRSMYGGFLFLG

-829 DDRGRF
+829 DDCGRF

>member
-1 MSFLEVRHVQKIY
+1 
-14 TTRFGGTKVQA
+14 
-25 LSDVNFTVEKGEYV
+25 
-39 AIMGESGSGKT
+39 
-50 TLLNILAALDKPTG
+50 
-64 GEVVLDGRALGT
+64 
-76 IPERE
+76 
-81 IAAFRRSQ
+81 
-89 LGFVFQEF
+89 
-97 NLLDT
+97 
-102 FSVQDNIFLPLVLA
+102 
-116 GKAYP
+116 
-121 EMAARLAPIARQ
+121 
-133 LGIAEL
+133 
-139 LQKFPYELSGGQKQR
+139 
-154 VAVARALITQ
+154 
-164 PKLVLADEP
+164 
-173 TGALDSRATDEL
+173 
-185 LRLFEEI
+185 
-192 NRGGQTILMVTHS
+192 
-205 VKAAS
+205 
-210 HASRVLFIKDGEV
+210 
-223 FHEIYRG
+223 
-230 ESTDEQLY
+230 
-238 QKISDTLTMLA
+238 
-249 TAVSA
+249 

-312 LGFGVSIMA
+312 LGFGVLIMA

-383 KLLQLVLMRL
+383 KLLQLVLVRL

-398 TFGLNIRLMSIGC
+398 TFGLNISLMSIGY
-411 TVVFFGALFLLLLLN
+411 TAAFFGALFLLLLLN

-467 YLISLRTSVALYAI
+467 YIISLRTNAALYAI
-481 QNFFPAVILVIIG
+481 QYFFPAVILVIIG

-508 ALRKNRR
+508 ALRKNRC

-569 VQWPQDV
+569 VRWPQDM
-576 TITLMT
+576 TLTLMT
-582 DPRTN
+582 DTQTN
-587 TVPDVAPVLQVVDD
+587 TVPDVAPVLRVVDD
-601 TMTRAGLTQS
+601 TMTRSGLTQS

-618 VRFSALRSG
+618 VRFSAQRSG
-627 DALDLTSKQLT
+627 DALDQFT
-638 GSSADEYTVM
+638 GSGVDAYTVM

-656 DLTGEQVTLAPGEAL
+656 GLTGEQVTLAPGEAL
-671 AWTDGAAFG
+671 AWTDGKPFG
-680 DTLTLGGDTL
+680 DTVTICGRAF
-690 RLRQLNSFS
+690 RLRQLDSFP
-699 LVSGSSIMGLHTL
+699 LDSGSSIMGLHTL

-717 DLTEMLELR
+717 DLDSVLELR
-726 AQQNAYTNEHGGTR
+726 AQQNAYASEHGGTR

-753 TEDEQLDALH
+753 TDDEQLDALH
-763 ALLCAP
+763 TLLSDPA
-769 GFESAAEAANVNYTT
+769 FESAAEAANVQYTT

-791 PTLRSTYGGFLFLG
+791 PTLRSMYGGFLFLG

>member
-1 MSFLEVRHVQKIY
+1 
-14 TTRFGGTKVQA
+14 
-25 LSDVNFTVEKGEYV
+25 
-39 AIMGESGSGKT
+39 
-50 TLLNILAALDKPTG
+50 
-64 GEVVLDGRALGT
+64 
-76 IPERE
+76 
-81 IAAFRRSQ
+81 
-89 LGFVFQEF
+89 
-97 NLLDT
+97 
-102 FSVQDNIFLPLVLA
+102 
-116 GKAYP
+116 
-121 EMAARLAPIARQ
+121 
-133 LGIAEL
+133 
-139 LQKFPYELSGGQKQR
+139 
-154 VAVARALITQ
+154 
-164 PKLVLADEP
+164 
-173 TGALDSRATDEL
+173 
-185 LRLFEEI
+185 
-192 NRGGQTILMVTHS
+192 
-205 VKAAS
+205 
-210 HASRVLFIKDGEV
+210 
-223 FHEIYRG
+223 
-230 ESTDEQLY
+230 
-238 QKISDTLTMLA
+238 
-249 TAVSA
+249 

-312 LGFGVSIMA
+312 LGFGVFIMA

-383 KLLQLVLMRL
+383 KLLQLVLVRL

-467 YLISLRTSVALYAI
+467 YLISLRTNAALYAI
-481 QNFFPAVILVIIG
+481 QNFFLAVILVIIG

-564 DAYAA
+564 DAYAD
-569 VQWPQDV
+569 VRWPQDM
-576 TITLMT
+576 TLTLMT
-582 DPRTN
+582 GTRTN
-587 TVPDVAPVLQVVDD
+587 TVPDVAPVLRVVDD
-601 TMTRAGLTQS
+601 AMMRTGLTQS

-618 VRFSALRSG
+618 VRFSTLRSG
-627 DALDLTSKQLT
+627 DALDQFT
-638 GSSADEYTVM
+638 GSGADAYTVL
-648 VLDTEGYA
+648 VLDAEGYA

-671 AWTDGAAFG
+671 AWTDGKPFG
-680 DTLTLGGDTL
+680 DTVTICGRAF
-690 RLRQLNSFS
+690 RLRQLDSFP
-699 LVSGSSIMGLHTL
+699 LDSGSSIMGLHTL

-717 DLTEMLELR
+717 DLDSVLELR
-726 AQQNAYTNEHGGTR
+726 AQQNAYTSEHGGTR

-753 TEDEQLDALH
+753 TDDEQLDALH
-763 ALLCAP
+763 ALLCDP

-815 TVLIIYYKQVSEGY
+815 TVLIIYYKRVSEGY

>member
-1 MSFLEVRHVQKIY
+1 
-14 TTRFGGTKVQA
+14 
-25 LSDVNFTVEKGEYV
+25 
-39 AIMGESGSGKT
+39 
-50 TLLNILAALDKPTG
+50 
-64 GEVVLDGRALGT
+64 
-76 IPERE
+76 
-81 IAAFRRSQ
+81 
-89 LGFVFQEF
+89 
-97 NLLDT
+97 
-102 FSVQDNIFLPLVLA
+102 
-116 GKAYP
+116 
-121 EMAARLAPIARQ
+121 
-133 LGIAEL
+133 
-139 LQKFPYELSGGQKQR
+139 
-154 VAVARALITQ
+154 
-164 PKLVLADEP
+164 
-173 TGALDSRATDEL
+173 
-185 LRLFEEI
+185 
-192 NRGGQTILMVTHS
+192 
-205 VKAAS
+205 
-210 HASRVLFIKDGEV
+210 
-223 FHEIYRG
+223 
-230 ESTDEQLY
+230 
-238 QKISDTLTMLA
+238 
-249 TAVSA
+249 

-280 CIVIVALFCIILT
+280 CIVSVALFCIILT

-312 LGFGVSIMA
+312 LGFGVLIMA

-383 KLLQLVLMRL
+383 KLLQLVLVRL

-398 TFGLNIRLMSIGC
+398 TFGLNISLMSIGY
-411 TVVFFGALFLLLLLN
+411 TAVFFGALFLLLLLN

-467 YLISLRTSVALYAI
+467 YIISLRTNAALYAI
-481 QNFFPAVILVIIG
+481 QYFFPAVILVIIG
-494 TYLTFIALSVVVLK
+494 TYLTFIALSIVVLK

-569 VQWPQDV
+569 VRWPQDM
-576 TITLMT
+576 TLTLMT
-582 DPRTN
+582 DKQTN

-601 TMTRAGLTQS
+601 AMTRSGLTQS

-618 VRFSALRSG
+618 VRFSTLRSG
-627 DALDLTSKQLT
+627 DALDQFT
-638 GSSADEYTVM
+638 GSGVDAYTVM

-656 DLTGEQVTLAPGEAL
+656 DLTGEQVTLAPGDAL
-671 AWTDGAAFG
+671 AWTDGKPFG
-680 DTLTLGGDTL
+680 DTVTICGRAF
-690 RLRQLNSFS
+690 RLRPLDSFP
-699 LVSGSSIMGLHTL
+699 LDSGSSIMGLHTL

-717 DLTEMLELR
+717 DLDSVLELR
-726 AQQNAYTNEHGGTR
+726 AQQNAYASEHGGTR

-753 TEDEQLDALH
+753 TDAEQLDALH
-763 ALLCAP
+763 ALLSDPA
-769 GFESAAEAANVNYTT
+769 FASAAEAANVQYTT

-791 PTLRSTYGGFLFLG
+791 PTLRSMYGGFLFLG

>member
-1 MSFLEVRHVQKIY
+1 
-14 TTRFGGTKVQA
+14 
-25 LSDVNFTVEKGEYV
+25 
-39 AIMGESGSGKT
+39 
-50 TLLNILAALDKPTG
+50 
-64 GEVVLDGRALGT
+64 
-76 IPERE
+76 
-81 IAAFRRSQ
+81 
-89 LGFVFQEF
+89 
-97 NLLDT
+97 
-102 FSVQDNIFLPLVLA
+102 
-116 GKAYP
+116 
-121 EMAARLAPIARQ
+121 
-133 LGIAEL
+133 
-139 LQKFPYELSGGQKQR
+139 
-154 VAVARALITQ
+154 
-164 PKLVLADEP
+164 
-173 TGALDSRATDEL
+173 
-185 LRLFEEI
+185 
-192 NRGGQTILMVTHS
+192 
-205 VKAAS
+205 
-210 HASRVLFIKDGEV
+210 
-223 FHEIYRG
+223 
-230 ESTDEQLY
+230 
-238 QKISDTLTMLA
+238 
-249 TAVSA
+249 

-280 CIVIVALFCIILT
+280 CIVIVALFCIMLT

-312 LGFGVSIMA
+312 LGFGVLIMA

-383 KLLQLVLMRL
+383 KLLQLVLVRL

-398 TFGLNIRLMSIGC
+398 TFGLNISLMSIGY
-411 TVVFFGALFLLLLLN
+411 TAVFFGALFLLLLLN

-467 YLISLRTSVALYAI
+467 YIISLRTNAALYAI
-481 QNFFPAVILVIIG
+481 QYFFPAVILVIIG
-494 TYLTFIALSVVVLK
+494 TYLTFIALSIVVLK

-569 VQWPQDV
+569 VRWPQDM
-576 TITLMT
+576 TLTLMT
-582 DPRTN
+582 DTRTN

-601 TMTRAGLTQS
+601 AMTRSGLTQS

-618 VRFSALRSG
+618 VRFSAQRSG
-627 DALDLTSKQLT
+627 DALDQFT
-638 GSSADEYTVM
+638 GSGVDAYTVM

-656 DLTGEQVTLAPGEAL
+656 DLTGEQVTLAPGDAL
-671 AWTDGAAFG
+671 AWTDGKPFG
-680 DTLTLGGDTL
+680 DTVTICGRAF
-690 RLRQLNSFS
+690 RLRQLDSFP
-699 LVSGSSIMGLHTL
+699 LDSGSSIMGLHTL

-717 DLTEMLELR
+717 DFDSVLDLR
-726 AQQNAYTNEHGGTR
+726 AQQNAYVSEHGGTR

-753 TEDEQLDALH
+753 TDAEQLDALH
-763 ALLCAP
+763 ALLSDPA
-769 GFESAAEAANVNYTT
+769 FESAAEAANVQYTT

-791 PTLRSTYGGFLFLG
+791 PTLRSMYGGFLFLG

>member
-1 MSFLEVRHVQKIY
+1 
-14 TTRFGGTKVQA
+14 
-25 LSDVNFTVEKGEYV
+25 
-39 AIMGESGSGKT
+39 
-50 TLLNILAALDKPTG
+50 
-64 GEVVLDGRALGT
+64 
-76 IPERE
+76 
-81 IAAFRRSQ
+81 
-89 LGFVFQEF
+89 
-97 NLLDT
+97 
-102 FSVQDNIFLPLVLA
+102 
-116 GKAYP
+116 
-121 EMAARLAPIARQ
+121 
-133 LGIAEL
+133 
-139 LQKFPYELSGGQKQR
+139 
-154 VAVARALITQ
+154 
-164 PKLVLADEP
+164 
-173 TGALDSRATDEL
+173 
-185 LRLFEEI
+185 
-192 NRGGQTILMVTHS
+192 
-205 VKAAS
+205 
-210 HASRVLFIKDGEV
+210 
-223 FHEIYRG
+223 
-230 ESTDEQLY
+230 
-238 QKISDTLTMLA
+238 
-249 TAVSA
+249 

-312 LGFGVSIMA
+312 LGFGVLIMA
-321 LFSAI
+321 LFSTI

-383 KLLQLVLMRL
+383 KLLQLVLVRL

-398 TFGLNIRLMSIGC
+398 TFGLNISLMSIGY
-411 TVVFFGALFLLLLLN
+411 TAAFFGALFLLLLLN

-467 YLISLRTSVALYAI
+467 YIISLRTNAALYAI
-481 QNFFPAVILVIIG
+481 QYFFPAVILVIIG

-569 VQWPQDV
+569 VRWPQDM
-576 TITLMT
+576 TLTLMT
-582 DPRTN
+582 DTRTN
-587 TVPDVAPVLQVVDD
+587 TVPDVAPVLRVVDD
-601 TMTRAGLTQS
+601 TMTRSGLTQS

-618 VRFSALRSG
+618 VRFSAQRSG
-627 DALDLTSKQLT
+627 DALDQFT
-638 GSSADEYTVM
+638 GSGVDAYTVM

-671 AWTDGAAFG
+671 AWTDGKPFG
-680 DTLTLGGDTL
+680 DTVTICGRAF
-690 RLRQLNSFS
+690 RLRQLDSFP
-699 LVSGSSIMGLHTL
+699 LDSGSSIMGLHTL

-717 DLTEMLELR
+717 DLDSVLELR
-726 AQQNAYTNEHGGTR
+726 AQQNAYASEHGGTR

-753 TEDEQLDALH
+753 TDDEQLDALH
-763 ALLCAP
+763 ALLSGPA
-769 GFESAAEAANVNYTT
+769 FESAAEAANVQYTT

-791 PTLRSTYGGFLFLG
+791 PTLRSMYGGFLFLG

>member
-1 MSFLEVRHVQKIY
+1 M
-14 TTRFGGTKVQA
+14 
-25 LSDVNFTVEKGEYV
+25 
-39 AIMGESGSGKT
+39 
-50 TLLNILAALDKPTG
+50 
-64 GEVVLDGRALGT
+64 
-76 IPERE
+76 
-81 IAAFRRSQ
+81 
-89 LGFVFQEF
+89 
-97 NLLDT
+97 
-102 FSVQDNIFLPLVLA
+102 
-116 GKAYP
+116 
-121 EMAARLAPIARQ
+121 
-133 LGIAEL
+133 
-139 LQKFPYELSGGQKQR
+139 
-154 VAVARALITQ
+154 
-164 PKLVLADEP
+164 
-173 TGALDSRATDEL
+173 
-185 LRLFEEI
+185 
-192 NRGGQTILMVTHS
+192 
-205 VKAAS
+205 
-210 HASRVLFIKDGEV
+210 
-223 FHEIYRG
+223 
-230 ESTDEQLY
+230 
-238 QKISDTLTMLA
+238 
-249 TAVSA
+249 
-254 MRNLYPRLAA
+254 
-264 TNLKKNR
+264 
-271 RFYLPYLLA
+271 
-280 CIVIVALFCIILT
+280 
-293 LASDPYLGQ
+293 
-302 MQHGGSVSQV
+302 
-312 LGFGVSIMA
+312 
-321 LFSAI
+321 
-326 ILFYTNSTFTKQRKR
+326 
-341 EFAIYNILGM
+341 
-351 EKRHI
+351 
-356 SYVLFWE
+356 LFWE

-467 YLISLRTSVALYAI
+467 YLISLRTNVALYAI

-559 LYKGV
+559 LYKGL
-564 DAYAA
+564 DAYAD
-569 VQWPQDV
+569 VRWPQDM
-576 TITLMT
+576 TLTLMT
-582 DPRTN
+582 DTRTN

-627 DALDLTSKQLT
+627 DALDLTSEQLT
-638 GSSADEYTVM
+638 GSGVDAYDVM

-690 RLRQLNSFS
+690 RLRQLDSFS

-717 DLTEMLELR
+717 DLDSVLELR
-726 AQQNAYTNEHGGTR
+726 AQQNAYASEHGGTR

-753 TEDEQLDALH
+753 TDDEQLDALH
-763 ALLCAP
+763 TLLSDPA
-769 GFESAAEAANVNYTT
+769 FESAAEAANVNYTT

>member
-1 MSFLEVRHVQKIY
+1 
-14 TTRFGGTKVQA
+14 
-25 LSDVNFTVEKGEYV
+25 
-39 AIMGESGSGKT
+39 
-50 TLLNILAALDKPTG
+50 
-64 GEVVLDGRALGT
+64 
-76 IPERE
+76 
-81 IAAFRRSQ
+81 
-89 LGFVFQEF
+89 
-97 NLLDT
+97 
-102 FSVQDNIFLPLVLA
+102 
-116 GKAYP
+116 
-121 EMAARLAPIARQ
+121 
-133 LGIAEL
+133 
-139 LQKFPYELSGGQKQR
+139 
-154 VAVARALITQ
+154 
-164 PKLVLADEP
+164 
-173 TGALDSRATDEL
+173 
-185 LRLFEEI
+185 
-192 NRGGQTILMVTHS
+192 
-205 VKAAS
+205 
-210 HASRVLFIKDGEV
+210 
-223 FHEIYRG
+223 
-230 ESTDEQLY
+230 
-238 QKISDTLTMLA
+238 
-249 TAVSA
+249 

-312 LGFGVSIMA
+312 LGFGVLIMA

-383 KLLQLVLMRL
+383 KLLQLVLVRL

-398 TFGLNIRLMSIGC
+398 TFGLNISLMSIGY
-411 TVVFFGALFLLLLLN
+411 TAAFFGALFLLLLLN

-467 YLISLRTSVALYAI
+467 YIISLRTNAALYAI
-481 QNFFPAVILVIIG
+481 QYFFPAVILVIIG

-569 VQWPQDV
+569 VRWPQDM
-576 TITLMT
+576 TLTLMT
-582 DPRTN
+582 DTQTN

-601 TMTRAGLTQS
+601 AMTHSGLTQS

-618 VRFSALRSG
+618 VRFSTLRSG
-627 DALDLTSKQLT
+627 DALDQFT
-638 GSSADEYTVM
+638 GSGVDAYTVL
-648 VLDTEGYA
+648 VVDTEGYA
-656 DLTGEQVTLAPGEAL
+656 DLTGEQVTLAPGDAL
-671 AWTDGAAFG
+671 AWTDGKPFG
-680 DTLTLGGDTL
+680 DTVTICGRAF
-690 RLRQLNSFS
+690 RLRPLDSFP
-699 LVSGSSIMGLHTL
+699 LDSGSSIMGLHTL

-717 DLTEMLELR
+717 DLDSVLELR
-726 AQQNAYTNEHGGTR
+726 AQQNACVSEHGGTR

-753 TEDEQLDALH
+753 TDDEQLDALH
-763 ALLCAP
+763 TLLSDPA
-769 GFESAAEAANVNYTT
+769 FASAAEAANVQYTT

-791 PTLRSTYGGFLFLG
+791 PTLRSMYGGFLFLG

>member
-1 MSFLEVRHVQKIY
+1 
-14 TTRFGGTKVQA
+14 
-25 LSDVNFTVEKGEYV
+25 
-39 AIMGESGSGKT
+39 
-50 TLLNILAALDKPTG
+50 
-64 GEVVLDGRALGT
+64 
-76 IPERE
+76 
-81 IAAFRRSQ
+81 
-89 LGFVFQEF
+89 
-97 NLLDT
+97 
-102 FSVQDNIFLPLVLA
+102 
-116 GKAYP
+116 
-121 EMAARLAPIARQ
+121 
-133 LGIAEL
+133 
-139 LQKFPYELSGGQKQR
+139 
-154 VAVARALITQ
+154 
-164 PKLVLADEP
+164 
-173 TGALDSRATDEL
+173 
-185 LRLFEEI
+185 
-192 NRGGQTILMVTHS
+192 
-205 VKAAS
+205 
-210 HASRVLFIKDGEV
+210 
-223 FHEIYRG
+223 
-230 ESTDEQLY
+230 
-238 QKISDTLTMLA
+238 
-249 TAVSA
+249 

-312 LGFGVSIMA
+312 LGFGVFIMA

-383 KLLQLVLMRL
+383 KLLQLVLVRL

-398 TFGLNIRLMSIGC
+398 TFGLNIRLMSIGY
-411 TVVFFGALFLLLLLN
+411 TVAFFGALFLLLLLN

-467 YLISLRTSVALYAI
+467 YLISLRTNVALYAI

-494 TYLTFIALSVVVLK
+494 TYLTFIALSIVVLK

-545 LSTMVLVTVSTTVS
+545 LSTMVLVTVSITVS

-564 DAYAA
+564 DAYAD
-569 VQWPQDV
+569 VRWPQDM
-576 TITLMT
+576 TLTLMT
-582 DPRTN
+582 DPQTN
-587 TVPDVAPVLQVVDD
+587 TVPDVAPVLRVVDD
-601 TMTRAGLTQS
+601 AMTRSGLTQS
-611 NVHGYRT
+611 NVHGYRSLNLSMMREDDTTLDVTHVTQTSYQSPNALT
-618 VRFSALRSG
+618 VWVT
-627 DALDLTSKQLT
+627 DAD
-638 GSSADEYTVM
+638 
-648 VLDTEGYA
+648 GYA
-656 DLTGEQVTLAPGEAL
+656 SLTGEPVTLAPDEAL
-671 AWTDGAAFG
+671 AWTDGKPFG
-680 DTLTLGGDTL
+680 DTATICGRTF
-690 RLRQLNSFS
+690 RLRHLDSFP
-699 LVSGSSIMGLHTL
+699 LDSGSSIMGVRTL

-717 DLTEMLELR
+717 DLDSMLELR
-726 AQQNAYTNEHGGTR
+726 AQQNAYTSEHGGTR
-740 SMLNYTYQFDLSG
+740 SMLNYAYQFDLSG
-753 TEDEQLDALH
+753 TDDEQLDALH
-763 ALLCAP
+763 ALLCDPA
-769 GFESAAEAANVNYTT
+769 FESAVEAANVGYST

>member
-1 MSFLEVRHVQKIY
+1 
-14 TTRFGGTKVQA
+14 
-25 LSDVNFTVEKGEYV
+25 
-39 AIMGESGSGKT
+39 
-50 TLLNILAALDKPTG
+50 
-64 GEVVLDGRALGT
+64 
-76 IPERE
+76 
-81 IAAFRRSQ
+81 
-89 LGFVFQEF
+89 
-97 NLLDT
+97 
-102 FSVQDNIFLPLVLA
+102 
-116 GKAYP
+116 
-121 EMAARLAPIARQ
+121 
-133 LGIAEL
+133 
-139 LQKFPYELSGGQKQR
+139 
-154 VAVARALITQ
+154 
-164 PKLVLADEP
+164 
-173 TGALDSRATDEL
+173 
-185 LRLFEEI
+185 
-192 NRGGQTILMVTHS
+192 
-205 VKAAS
+205 
-210 HASRVLFIKDGEV
+210 
-223 FHEIYRG
+223 
-230 ESTDEQLY
+230 
-238 QKISDTLTMLA
+238 
-249 TAVSA
+249 

-280 CIVIVALFCIILT
+280 CIVIVALFCIMLT

-312 LGFGVSIMA
+312 LGFGVLIMA

-363 SLYTAAMALFF
+363 SLYTAAMTLFF

-383 KLLQLVLMRL
+383 KLLQLVLVRL

-398 TFGLNIRLMSIGC
+398 TFGLNISLMSIGY
-411 TVVFFGALFLLLLLN
+411 TAVFFGALFLLLLLN

-467 YLISLRTSVALYAI
+467 YIISLRTNAALYAI
-481 QNFFPAVILVIIG
+481 QYFFPAVILVIIG
-494 TYLTFIALSVVVLK
+494 TYLTFIALSIVVLK

-569 VQWPQDV
+569 VRWPQDM
-576 TITLMT
+576 TLTLMT
-582 DPRTN
+582 DKQTN

-601 TMTRAGLTQS
+601 AMTRSGLTQS

-618 VRFSALRSG
+618 VRFSTLRSG
-627 DALDLTSKQLT
+627 DALDQFT
-638 GSSADEYTVM
+638 GSGVDAYTVL

-656 DLTGEQVTLAPGEAL
+656 DLTGEQVTLTPGEAL
-671 AWTDGAAFG
+671 AWTDGKPFG
-680 DTLTLGGDTL
+680 DTVTICGRAF
-690 RLRQLNSFS
+690 RLRQLDSFP
-699 LVSGSSIMGLHTL
+699 LDSGSSIMGLHTL

-717 DLTEMLELR
+717 DLDSVLELR
-726 AQQNAYTNEHGGTR
+726 AQQNAYASEHGGTR

-753 TEDEQLDALH
+753 TDDEQLDALH
-763 ALLCAP
+763 ALLSDPA
-769 GFESAAEAANVNYTT
+769 FASAAEAANVQYTT

-791 PTLRSTYGGFLFLG
+791 PTLRSMYGGFLFLG

>member
-1 MSFLEVRHVQKIY
+1 
-14 TTRFGGTKVQA
+14 
-25 LSDVNFTVEKGEYV
+25 
-39 AIMGESGSGKT
+39 
-50 TLLNILAALDKPTG
+50 
-64 GEVVLDGRALGT
+64 
-76 IPERE
+76 
-81 IAAFRRSQ
+81 
-89 LGFVFQEF
+89 
-97 NLLDT
+97 
-102 FSVQDNIFLPLVLA
+102 
-116 GKAYP
+116 
-121 EMAARLAPIARQ
+121 
-133 LGIAEL
+133 
-139 LQKFPYELSGGQKQR
+139 
-154 VAVARALITQ
+154 
-164 PKLVLADEP
+164 
-173 TGALDSRATDEL
+173 
-185 LRLFEEI
+185 
-192 NRGGQTILMVTHS
+192 
-205 VKAAS
+205 
-210 HASRVLFIKDGEV
+210 
-223 FHEIYRG
+223 
-230 ESTDEQLY
+230 
-238 QKISDTLTMLA
+238 
-249 TAVSA
+249 

-312 LGFGVSIMA
+312 LGFGVFIMA

-383 KLLQLVLMRL
+383 KLLQLVLVRL

-467 YLISLRTSVALYAI
+467 YLISLRTNAALYAI
-481 QNFFPAVILVIIG
+481 QNFFLAVILVIIG
-494 TYLTFIALSVVVLK
+494 TYLTFIALSVIVLK

-564 DAYAA
+564 DAYAD
-569 VQWPQDV
+569 VRWPQDM
-576 TITLMT
+576 TLTLMT
-582 DPRTN
+582 DTRTN
-587 TVPDVAPVLQVVDD
+587 TVPDVAPVLRVVDD
-601 TMTRAGLTQS
+601 AMTRTGLTQS

-618 VRFSALRSG
+618 VRFSTQRSG
-627 DALDLTSKQLT
+627 DALDQFT
-638 GSSADEYTVM
+638 GSGADVYTVL
-648 VLDTEGYA
+648 VLDAEGYA

-671 AWTDGAAFG
+671 AWTDGKPFG
-680 DTLTLGGDTL
+680 DTVTICGRAF
-690 RLRQLNSFS
+690 RLRQLDSFP
-699 LVSGSSIMGLHTL
+699 LDSGSSIMGLHTL

-717 DLTEMLELR
+717 DLDSVLELR
-726 AQQNAYTNEHGGTR
+726 AQQNAYTSEHGGTR

-753 TEDEQLDALH
+753 TDDEQLDALH
-763 ALLCAP
+763 TLLSDPA
-769 GFESAAEAANVNYTT
+769 FESAAEAANVNYTT

>member
-1 MSFLEVRHVQKIY
+1 
-14 TTRFGGTKVQA
+14 
-25 LSDVNFTVEKGEYV
+25 
-39 AIMGESGSGKT
+39 
-50 TLLNILAALDKPTG
+50 
-64 GEVVLDGRALGT
+64 
-76 IPERE
+76 
-81 IAAFRRSQ
+81 
-89 LGFVFQEF
+89 
-97 NLLDT
+97 
-102 FSVQDNIFLPLVLA
+102 
-116 GKAYP
+116 
-121 EMAARLAPIARQ
+121 
-133 LGIAEL
+133 
-139 LQKFPYELSGGQKQR
+139 
-154 VAVARALITQ
+154 
-164 PKLVLADEP
+164 
-173 TGALDSRATDEL
+173 
-185 LRLFEEI
+185 
-192 NRGGQTILMVTHS
+192 
-205 VKAAS
+205 
-210 HASRVLFIKDGEV
+210 
-223 FHEIYRG
+223 
-230 ESTDEQLY
+230 
-238 QKISDTLTMLA
+238 
-249 TAVSA
+249 

-312 LGFGVSIMA
+312 LGFGVLIMA

-383 KLLQLVLMRL
+383 KLLQLVLVRL

-398 TFGLNIRLMSIGC
+398 TFGLNISLMSIGY
-411 TVVFFGALFLLLLLN
+411 TAAFFGALFLLLLLN

-467 YLISLRTSVALYAI
+467 YIISLRTNAALYAI
-481 QNFFPAVILVIIG
+481 QYFFPAVILVIIG

-508 ALRKNRR
+508 ALRKNRC

-569 VQWPQDV
+569 VRWPQDM
-576 TITLMT
+576 TLTLMT
-582 DPRTN
+582 DTRTN
-587 TVPDVAPVLQVVDD
+587 TVPDVAPVLRVVDD
-601 TMTRAGLTQS
+601 TMTRSGLTQS

-618 VRFSALRSG
+618 VRFSAQRSG
-627 DALDLTSKQLT
+627 DALDQFT
-638 GSSADEYTVM
+638 GSGVDAYTVM

-656 DLTGEQVTLAPGEAL
+656 GLTGEQVTLAPGEAL
-671 AWTDGAAFG
+671 AWTDGKPFG
-680 DTLTLGGDTL
+680 DTVTICGRAF
-690 RLRQLNSFS
+690 RLRQLDSFP
-699 LVSGSSIMGLHTL
+699 LDSGSSIMGLHTL

-717 DLTEMLELR
+717 DLDSVLELR
-726 AQQNAYTNEHGGTR
+726 AQQNAYASEHGGTR

-753 TEDEQLDALH
+753 TDDEQLDALH
-763 ALLCAP
+763 TLLSDPA
-769 GFESAAEAANVNYTT
+769 FESAAEAANVQYTT

-791 PTLRSTYGGFLFLG
+791 PTLRSMYGGFLFLG

>member
-1 MSFLEVRHVQKIY
+1 
-14 TTRFGGTKVQA
+14 
-25 LSDVNFTVEKGEYV
+25 
-39 AIMGESGSGKT
+39 
-50 TLLNILAALDKPTG
+50 
-64 GEVVLDGRALGT
+64 
-76 IPERE
+76 
-81 IAAFRRSQ
+81 
-89 LGFVFQEF
+89 
-97 NLLDT
+97 
-102 FSVQDNIFLPLVLA
+102 
-116 GKAYP
+116 
-121 EMAARLAPIARQ
+121 
-133 LGIAEL
+133 
-139 LQKFPYELSGGQKQR
+139 
-154 VAVARALITQ
+154 
-164 PKLVLADEP
+164 
-173 TGALDSRATDEL
+173 
-185 LRLFEEI
+185 
-192 NRGGQTILMVTHS
+192 
-205 VKAAS
+205 
-210 HASRVLFIKDGEV
+210 
-223 FHEIYRG
+223 
-230 ESTDEQLY
+230 
-238 QKISDTLTMLA
+238 
-249 TAVSA
+249 

-293 LASDPYLGQ
+293 LASDPYLDQ
-302 MQHGGSVSQV
+302 MPHGDSVSQV
-312 LGFGVSIMA
+312 LGFGVLIMA

-383 KLLQLVLMRL
+383 KLLQLVLVRL

-398 TFGLNIRLMSIGC
+398 TFGLNIRLMSIGY
-411 TVVFFGALFLLLLLN
+411 TAAFFGALFLLLLLN

-437 QLLRAGSEGEREPRS
+437 QLLRGSSEGEREPRS

-467 YLISLRTSVALYAI
+467 YIMSLRTRTAYAAI
-481 QNFFPAVILVIIG
+481 EYFFPAVMLVIVG
-494 TYLTFIALSVVVLK
+494 TYLVFIALSIVILK

-569 VQWPQDV
+569 VRWPQDM
-576 TITLMT
+576 TLTLMT
-582 DPRTN
+582 DKQTN

-601 TMTRAGLTQS
+601 AMTHSGLTQS

-618 VRFSALRSG
+618 VRFSAQRSG
-627 DALDLTSKQLT
+627 DALDQFT
-638 GSSADEYTVM
+638 GSGVDAYTVL
-648 VLDTEGYA
+648 VLDMEGYA
-656 DLTGEQVTLAPGEAL
+656 GLTGEQVTLAPGEAL
-671 AWTDGAAFG
+671 AWTDGKPFG
-680 DTLTLGGDTL
+680 DTVTICGGAF
-690 RLRQLNSFS
+690 RLRPLDSFP
-699 LVSGSSIMGLHTL
+699 LDSGSSIMGLHTL

-717 DLTEMLELR
+717 DLDSVLDLR
-726 AQQNAYTNEHGGTR
+726 AQQNACASEHGGTR

-753 TEDEQLDALH
+753 TDDEQLDALH
-763 ALLCAP
+763 ALLSDPA
-769 GFESAAEAANVNYTT
+769 FASAAEAANVQYTT

-791 PTLRSTYGGFLFLG
+791 PTLRSMYGGFLFLG

>member
-1 MSFLEVRHVQKIY
+1 
-14 TTRFGGTKVQA
+14 
-25 LSDVNFTVEKGEYV
+25 
-39 AIMGESGSGKT
+39 
-50 TLLNILAALDKPTG
+50 
-64 GEVVLDGRALGT
+64 
-76 IPERE
+76 
-81 IAAFRRSQ
+81 
-89 LGFVFQEF
+89 
-97 NLLDT
+97 
-102 FSVQDNIFLPLVLA
+102 
-116 GKAYP
+116 
-121 EMAARLAPIARQ
+121 
-133 LGIAEL
+133 
-139 LQKFPYELSGGQKQR
+139 
-154 VAVARALITQ
+154 
-164 PKLVLADEP
+164 
-173 TGALDSRATDEL
+173 
-185 LRLFEEI
+185 
-192 NRGGQTILMVTHS
+192 
-205 VKAAS
+205 
-210 HASRVLFIKDGEV
+210 
-223 FHEIYRG
+223 
-230 ESTDEQLY
+230 
-238 QKISDTLTMLA
+238 
-249 TAVSA
+249 

-302 MQHGGSVSQV
+302 IQHGGSVSQV
-312 LGFGVSIMA
+312 LGFGVSI
-321 LFSAI
+321 
-326 ILFYTNSTFTKQRKR
+326 
-341 EFAIYNILGM
+341 
-351 EKRHI
+351 
-356 SYVLFWE
+356 
-363 SLYTAAMALFF
+363 MALFF

-467 YLISLRTSVALYAI
+467 YLISLRTNVALYAI

-559 LYKGV
+559 LYKGL
-564 DAYAA
+564 DAYAD
-569 VQWPQDV
+569 VRWPQDM
-576 TITLMT
+576 TLTLMT
-582 DPRTN
+582 DPQTN
-587 TVPDVAPVLQVVDD
+587 TVPDVAPVLRVVDD
-601 TMTRAGLTQS
+601 AMTRSGLTQS

-618 VRFSALRSG
+618 VRFSTLRSG
-627 DALDLTSKQLT
+627 DALDQFT
-638 GSSADEYTVM
+638 GSSANEYTVM

-656 DLTGEQVTLAPGEAL
+656 GLTGEQVTLAPGEAL

-690 RLRQLNSFS
+690 RLRQLDSFS
-699 LVSGSSIMGLHTL
+699 LVSGSSIMGQHTL
-712 YLVVP
+712 YLVMP
-717 DLTEMLELR
+717 DLDSVLELR

-753 TEDEQLDALH
+753 TDDEQLDALH
-763 ALLCAP
+763 ALLSDPA
-769 GFESAAEAANVNYTT
+769 FESAAEAANVNYTT

-835 RIMQQVGMTPK
+835 RIMQQVGMTPR

>member
-1 MSFLEVRHVQKIY
+1 
-14 TTRFGGTKVQA
+14 
-25 LSDVNFTVEKGEYV
+25 
-39 AIMGESGSGKT
+39 
-50 TLLNILAALDKPTG
+50 
-64 GEVVLDGRALGT
+64 
-76 IPERE
+76 
-81 IAAFRRSQ
+81 
-89 LGFVFQEF
+89 
-97 NLLDT
+97 
-102 FSVQDNIFLPLVLA
+102 
-116 GKAYP
+116 
-121 EMAARLAPIARQ
+121 
-133 LGIAEL
+133 
-139 LQKFPYELSGGQKQR
+139 
-154 VAVARALITQ
+154 
-164 PKLVLADEP
+164 
-173 TGALDSRATDEL
+173 
-185 LRLFEEI
+185 
-192 NRGGQTILMVTHS
+192 
-205 VKAAS
+205 
-210 HASRVLFIKDGEV
+210 
-223 FHEIYRG
+223 
-230 ESTDEQLY
+230 
-238 QKISDTLTMLA
+238 
-249 TAVSA
+249 

-293 LASDPYLGQ
+293 LASDPYLAD
-302 MQHGGSVSQV
+302 MAHGDNVSQM
-312 LGFGVSIMA
+312 LGVGVWIMV

-393 IGGEA
+393 IGGET
-398 TFGLNIRLMSIGC
+398 TFRLNISLMSIGY
-411 TVVFFGALFLLLLLN
+411 TVVFFGVLFLLLLLN

-437 QLLRAGSEGEREPRS
+437 QLLRGSSEGEREPRS

-467 YLISLRTSVALYAI
+467 YIMSLRTRTAYAAI
-481 QNFFPAVILVIIG
+481 EYFFPAVMLVIVG
-494 TYLTFIALSVVVLK
+494 TYLVFIALSIVILK

-559 LYKGV
+559 LYKGL

-569 VQWPQDV
+569 VRWPQDV
-576 TITLMT
+576 TLTLMT
-582 DPRTN
+582 DTRTN

-601 TMTRAGLTQS
+601 AMTRAGLTQS

-618 VRFSALRSG
+618 VRFSTLRSG
-627 DALDLTSKQLT
+627 DALDQFT
-638 GSSADEYTVM
+638 GSGVDAYTVL

-671 AWTDGAAFG
+671 AWTDGKPFG
-680 DTLTLGGDTL
+680 DTVTICGRAF
-690 RLRQLNSFS
+690 RLRPLDSFP
-699 LVSGSSIMGLHTL
+699 LDSGSSIMGVRTL

-717 DLTEMLELR
+717 DLDSMLELR
-726 AQQNAYTNEHGGTR
+726 ARQNEHANANGGTL
-740 SMLNYTYQFDLSG
+740 STLKYTYRFDLSG
-753 TEDEQLDALH
+753 TDDEQLDALH
-763 ALLCAP
+763 TLLSDPA
-769 GFESAAEAANVNYTT
+769 FESAAEAANVQYTT

-791 PTLRSTYGGFLFLG
+791 PTLRSMYGGFLFLG
-805 FFLGFVFLFA
+805 FFLGFVFLLA

-829 DDRGRF
+829 DDCDRF
-835 RIMQQVGMTPK
+835 RIMQQVGMTHR

>member
-1 MSFLEVRHVQKIY
+1 
-14 TTRFGGTKVQA
+14 
-25 LSDVNFTVEKGEYV
+25 
-39 AIMGESGSGKT
+39 
-50 TLLNILAALDKPTG
+50 
-64 GEVVLDGRALGT
+64 
-76 IPERE
+76 
-81 IAAFRRSQ
+81 
-89 LGFVFQEF
+89 
-97 NLLDT
+97 
-102 FSVQDNIFLPLVLA
+102 
-116 GKAYP
+116 
-121 EMAARLAPIARQ
+121 
-133 LGIAEL
+133 
-139 LQKFPYELSGGQKQR
+139 
-154 VAVARALITQ
+154 
-164 PKLVLADEP
+164 
-173 TGALDSRATDEL
+173 
-185 LRLFEEI
+185 
-192 NRGGQTILMVTHS
+192 
-205 VKAAS
+205 
-210 HASRVLFIKDGEV
+210 
-223 FHEIYRG
+223 
-230 ESTDEQLY
+230 
-238 QKISDTLTMLA
+238 
-249 TAVSA
+249 

-280 CIVIVALFCIILT
+280 CIVIVALFCIMLT

-383 KLLQLVLMRL
+383 KLLQLVLVRL
-393 IGGEA
+393 IGGET
-398 TFGLNIRLMSIGC
+398 TFGLNIRLWSIGC

-467 YLISLRTSVALYAI
+467 YIISLRTNAALYAI
-481 QNFFPAVILVIIG
+481 QYFFPAVILVIIG

-576 TITLMT
+576 KITLMT
-582 DPRTN
+582 DSKTN

-601 TMTRAGLTQS
+601 AMMRAGLTQS

-618 VRFSALRSG
+618 VRFSTQRSG
-627 DALDLTSKQLT
+627 DALNQFT
-638 GSSADEYTVM
+638 GSSANEYTVM

-656 DLTGEQVTLAPGEAL
+656 GLTGEQVTLAPGEAL
-671 AWTDGAAFG
+671 AWTDGKPFG
-680 DTLTLGGDTL
+680 DTVTLGGDTL
-690 RLRQLNSFS
+690 RLRPLDSFPID
-699 LVSGSSIMGLHTL
+699 SGSSIMGLHTL

-717 DLTEMLELR
+717 DLDSVLELR
-726 AQQNAYTNEHGGTR
+726 AQQNAYVSEHGGVR

-753 TEDEQLDALH
+753 TDDEQLDALH
-763 ALLCAP
+763 TLLSDPA
-769 GFESAAEAANVNYTT
+769 FESAAEAANVQYST

-873 AFPLIKQIVFA
+873 AFPLIKQIVSA

>member
-1 MSFLEVRHVQKIY
+1 M
-14 TTRFGGTKVQA
+14 T
-25 LSDVNFTVEKGEYV
+25 
-39 AIMGESGSGKT
+39 
-50 TLLNILAALDKPTG
+50 
-64 GEVVLDGRALGT
+64 
-76 IPERE
+76 
-81 IAAFRRSQ
+81 
-89 LGFVFQEF
+89 
-97 NLLDT
+97 
-102 FSVQDNIFLPLVLA
+102 
-116 GKAYP
+116 
-121 EMAARLAPIARQ
+121 
-133 LGIAEL
+133 
-139 LQKFPYELSGGQKQR
+139 QR
-154 VAVARALITQ
+154 
-164 PKLVLADEP
+164 
-173 TGALDSRATDEL
+173 
-185 LRLFEEI
+185 
-192 NRGGQTILMVTHS
+192 
-205 VKAAS
+205 
-210 HASRVLFIKDGEV
+210 
-223 FHEIYRG
+223 
-230 ESTDEQLY
+230 
-238 QKISDTLTMLA
+238 
-249 TAVSA
+249 
-254 MRNLYPRLAA
+254 LYPRLAWQGI
-264 TNLKKNR
+264 TKNKR
-271 RFYLPYLLA
+271 LYLPFLLT
-280 CIVIVALFCIILT
+280 CVGMVMMTYILLS
-293 LASDPYLGQ
+293 LASSPVLKTFP
-302 MQHGGSVSQV
+302 GGGVMPMILSMGSFVMAAFAV
-312 LGFGVSIMA
+312 LF
-321 LFSAI
+321 
-326 ILFYTNSTFTKQRKR
+326 LFYTNSFLIRRRNR
-341 EFAIYNILGM
+341 EFGLYNILGM

-383 KLLQLVLMRL
+383 KLLQLVLVRL

-398 TFGLNIRLMSIGC
+398 TFGLNIRLMSIGY

-467 YLISLRTSVALYAI
+467 YLISLRTNVALYAI

-559 LYKGV
+559 LYKGL

-569 VQWPQDV
+569 VRWPQDM
-576 TITLMT
+576 TLTLMT
-582 DPRTN
+582 DPQTN

-618 VRFSALRSG
+618 VRFSAQRSG
-627 DALDLTSKQLT
+627 DALDLTSEQLT

-656 DLTGEQVTLAPGEAL
+656 GLTGEQVTLAPGEAL

-690 RLRQLNSFS
+690 RLRQLDSFS

-717 DLTEMLELR
+717 DLDSVLELR
-726 AQQNAYTNEHGGTR
+726 AQQNAYTSEHGGTR

-753 TEDEQLDALH
+753 TDDEQLDALH
-763 ALLCAP
+763 ALLCDPA
-769 GFESAAEAANVNYTT
+769 FESAAEAANVQYTT